1 MNDAL
6 SSARRDNATVHGRF
20 AAVARTHPERIALA
34 SDASS
39 LTYAELDARSDRV
52 AAALAAA
59 GVEPGSYVALLMERS
74 VESIVVVI
82 GVLKAGAA
90 YLPIDTRWPVERVAF
105 ALRDADVA
113 AIVADEG
120 LDILAEDIPLF
131 TVASLEA
138 PASYTTVADG
148 DGSGDDPAYAMYT
161 SGSTGTPK
169 GVEIRHA
176 SILRLVLRSDYID
189 FDAPGCCTRHRWV
202 SMRRPSRFS
211 RRCSMA
217 APASSTA
224 SVCPPAAASPAPWS
238 AMVPRSP
245 G

>member
-1 MNDAL
+1 MMNDAL

-20 AAVARTHPERIALA
+20 AAVARPHPERIALA

-74 VESIVVVI
+74 VESIVVVF

-120 LDILAEDIPLF
+120 LEILSDEIPLF
-131 TVASLEA
+131 TVSALEVGGGEQ
-138 PASYTTVADG
+138 PSPLKRLLQGRTGAD
-148 DGSGDDPAYAMYT
+148 
-161 SGSTGTPK
+161 
-169 GVEIRHA
+169 
-176 SILRLVLRSDYID
+176 
-189 FDAPGCCTRHRWV
+189 
-202 SMRRPSRFS
+202 
-211 RRCSMA
+211 
-217 APASSTA
+217 
-224 SVCPPAAASPAPWS
+224 
-238 AMVPRSP
+238 
-245 G
+245 